1 MQALHRDFV
10 GSDFLEKAGNIE
22 AGRFAQDVLRAL
34 PPQFFGPVKS
44 RFFRAADEQG
54 AAAANSYISQV
65 KAELCAGALS
75 LSSSDSEICEFAVQ
89 RANEVRSLLM
99 AMTAGTAAD
108 TRATL
113 AGYCVEF
120 GAVVPPGV
128 LLAGLV
134 ARMTDAAW
142 WRRQV
147 RRSMARKVEAHA
159 IGLGFVHRRAGLYAS
174 DEAVKR
180 HAEQSAR
187 NAAALEATEATNEEG
202 LTMTLAQL
210 SAVGVS
216 NPAIRR
222 MELMTRI
229 SGFEGCAKA
238 AGHVGM
244 FYTATAPSRMHA
256 RMSKTGQ
263 ENPKYDGTTPKE
275 CAGYMS
281 KTWAKAR
288 AWLHRRGIN
297 IYGFRVAEPH
307 HDGTPHWHMLFFM
320 LADAVESVTYC
331 LRRYF
336 CENDAHELE
345 ANKAMDARFNAK
357 TIDWK
362 RGSAA
367 GYISKYIAKN
377 IDGARND
384 QGCIGQVFDDTEDG
398 NQIEVADSARETAPR
413 VLAWASTWGIRQFQ
427 QIGGPG
433 VTVWRELRR
442 VRDAVQGD
450 LFDAWSAASVAG
462 DWHAFTETQGGAV
475 CKRKERPLQLWKE
488 TEPGKLTKYAEEAG
502 PQIKGVFMNRPTAG
516 ESLLKTRIHTWEIRS
531 KSNVCN
537 SSAGVVGRAVVD
549 VAFGGGVGSVGVGIS
564 GRAGESNKGDRGE
577 ARRVLGL
584 GAKRPWSPVNNCTP
598 PEKDADGFKVGGFAG
613 QASPPEI
620 SADMREKIKAA
631 AVAAVLDGI
640 RAKRQR
646 GAFGQFPKLGFQ
658 RGQGGQSNANS
669 NQ

>member
-1 MQALHRDFV
+1 MRLDFV
-10 GSDFLEKAGNIE
+10 SPSLEKSAGSIA
-22 AGRFAQDVLRAL
+22 AGWQVIDTIKAL
-34 PPQFFGPVKS
+34 PDRFKDPVKS
-44 RFFRAADEQG
+44 RFFRVADERG
-54 AAAANSYISQV
+54 SDAANSYISQV
-65 KAELCAGALS
+65 KDELCTQSLS
-75 LSSSDSEICEFAVQ
+75 LSSSDSEICDFAKK
-89 RANEVRSLLM
+89 RADDVRSLLM
-99 AMTAGTAAD
+99 AQAGAGSSESI
-108 TRATL
+108 RAVL
-113 AGYCVEF
+113 VGFCIEF

-159 IGLGFVHRRAGLYAS
+159 IGLGFVHREAGLYAS

-180 HAEQSAR
+180 HAEQQAR
-187 NAAALEATEATNEEG
+187 NAAALAETEATNEEG
-202 LTMTLAQL
+202 LTMTLAEL

-216 NPAIRR
+216 NPKLRR

-229 SGFEGCAKA
+229 AGFEGCAKV

-256 RMSKTGQ
+256 RLSKTGQ
-263 ENPKYDGTTPKE
+263 ENPKFDGTTPKE

-320 LADAVESVTYC
+320 LADVVESVTHC
-331 LRRYF
+331 LSRYF
-336 CENDAHELE
+336 CETDAHELE
-345 ANKAMDARFNAK
+345 VHKAMDARFNAK
-357 TIDWK
+357 AIDWK

-384 QGCIGQVFDDTEDG
+384 EGCIGQAFDDTDEG
-398 NQIEVADSARETAPR
+398 EQIEVAESAKDAAPR

-450 LFDAWSAASVAG
+450 LFDVWSAASVAG
-462 DWHAFTETQGGAV
+462 DWQGFTERNGGAV
-475 CKRKERPLQLWKE
+475 CRRKDRPVQLLKE
-488 TEPGKLTKYAEEAG
+488 TEEGKRTKYGDEAG
-502 PQIKGVFMNRPTAG
+502 PEIKGVFWNRPTAG
-516 ESLLKTRIHTWEIRS
+516 ESALITRLHKWEIKR
-531 KSNVCN
+531 KTNP
-537 SSAGVVGRAVVD
+537 AG
-549 VAFGGGVGSVGVGIS
+549 
-564 GRAGESNKGDRGE
+564 KGAE
-577 ARRVLGL
+577 APRRVGF
-584 GAKRPWSPVNNCTP
+584 AVDFPSRKAAPWSPVNNCTP
-598 PEKDADGFKVGGFAG
+598 AEKDADGFKVGEFAG
-613 QASPPEI
+613 QESAPEI
-620 SADMREKIKAA
+620 SAAMREKIKAA
-631 AVAAVLDGI
+631 HVAAVLDGI

-646 GAFGQFPKLGFQ
+646 GAFGQFPKLNFQ
-658 RGQGGQSNANS
+658 TRPGGQQDANG
-669 NQ
+669 N